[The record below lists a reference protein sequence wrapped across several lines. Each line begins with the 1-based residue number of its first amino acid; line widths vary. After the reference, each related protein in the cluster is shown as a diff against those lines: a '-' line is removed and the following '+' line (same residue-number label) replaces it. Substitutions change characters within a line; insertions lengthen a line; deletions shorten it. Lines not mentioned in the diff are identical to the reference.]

1 MHYQQAGQGP
11 DLILIHGLFCNL
23 AFWYLSVVPL
33 LARHFRVTVYD
44 LRGHGHSE
52 RTGNGYR
59 AVDLADDLNALM
71 EHLDIEHAHV
81 VGHSFGGAVALAF
94 TIRYPQRVDTL
105 MLADAWVP
113 SLQPMNSGFWKNR
126 RQQLDA
132 AGVDVQGEKIPR
144 VAYSFFEE
152 LIVHEQSPNTHQ
164 DVNPDLLNSL
174 RVDPKNS
181 AALKKWWRLVNDTSA
196 VREMSDTTGITP
208 AEIRQ
213 IRQPTMALFG
223 RKSNY
228 LPTLRRLRAILRDC
242 NTVMIADAG
251 HFFPILRPKILA
263 DTITRS
269 IAPGNHYNTL
279 DAIQRKSA

>member
-105 MLADAWVP
+105 ILADAWVP